1 MLVTGGLGDQNNFL
15 NQTFVISLDTNKVT
29 VLPSMQ
35 MARAQH
41 GCATAER
48 GYVVAGGYGEGGRVL
63 DTVEMFTSATT
74 PETGSWQTL
83 GSLPQPRYY
92 LSAVY
97 SFGHLII
104 AGGQTTE
111 REYPALP
118 VLEYLW
124 GERNWTQWEGYSTTR
139 HKHVTVVMD

>member
-1 MLVTGGLGDQNNFL
+1 METDQVT
-15 NQTFVISLDTNKVT
+15 I
-29 VLPSMQ
+29 LPSMLW
-35 MARAQH
+35 ARAQH
-41 GCATAER
+41 GCATAEQ
-48 GYVVAGGYGEGGRVL
+48 GYVVAGGCGEGGRVL
-63 DTVEMFTSATT
+63 DTVEMFTSTTT

-92 LSAVY
+92 LSVVS

-111 REYPALP
+111 REYQALP

-124 GERNWTQWEGYSTTR
+124 GEKKGCF
-139 HKHVTVVMD
+139 